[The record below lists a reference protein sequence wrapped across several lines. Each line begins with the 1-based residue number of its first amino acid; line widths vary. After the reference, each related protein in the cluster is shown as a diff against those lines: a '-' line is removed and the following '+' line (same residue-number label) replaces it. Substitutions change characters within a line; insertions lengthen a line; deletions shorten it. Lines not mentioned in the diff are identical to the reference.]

1 MNRDWEI
8 RAGYKTL
15 LAHPFLAGQR
25 DNVGDWVSSALG
37 TPYTEHNWIDEIVK

>member
-8 RAGYKTL
+8 RAGYGEL

-25 DNVGDWVSSALG
+25 DNAGDWVSSALG
-37 TPYTEHNWIDEIVK
+37 TPYTEHNWIAEVVP